1 MQTPRDAISSSGSLL
16 SPPSYGGGG
25 GNYAAEMDGADRH
38 TRRSAPDVT
47 GSVWDQ
53 IRSATALVSGLDLVE
68 GGVGKIDVFRV
79 HLLLAHPQALAEA
92 LEVHDLPLPQEPDNV
107 VDVRVVAQAQNV
119 VIGEPSLLL
128 CCNHIRT
135 TFD

>member
-1 MQTPRDAISSSGSLL
+1 MRLKW
-16 SPPSYGGGG
+16 
-25 GNYAAEMDGADRH
+25 DGADRH

-107 VDVRVVAQAQNV
+107 VDVRS
-119 VIGEPSLLL
+119 SLRRRMLS
-128 CCNHIRT
+128 
-135 TFD
+135 